1 MHKKRSRSN
10 VMNFAAFI
18 CFLLALGMI
27 IFLRLS
33 QMESVLQ
40 WYQKYTDALSSFEQW
55 IQQNGATWYSVL
67 IILAN
72 FMLKAVI
79 PWFPLSCICVACGV
93 LFPAYFAIPINAVGA
108 ALLFTIK
115 YFWGKRY
122 GGGNAEKLL
131 AKNEKA
137 EQLVE
142 RSKIGSAVVLFFLR
156 FFPCIPINAVSRLY
170 GTSDIG
176 YWKYLIVSLLGFSYK
191 LFSYT
196 IIGRSVYDPMSASFL
211 LPFILLFIL
220 SGLVLLAFNGVVSLS
235 KGEISLS

>member
-1 MHKKRSRSN
+1 
-10 VMNFAAFI
+10 MNFAAFV
-18 CFLLALGMI
+18 CFLLSLTMI
-27 IFLRLS
+27 VILRLS
-33 QMESVLQ
+33 QMESAVA
-40 WYQKYTDALSSFEQW
+40 WYEKYTDTLSSFEQW
-55 IQQNGATWYSVL
+55 IQQYGATWYSVL

-93 LFPAYFAIPINAVGA
+93 LFPAYMSIPINAFGA

-131 AKNEKA
+131 SKNEKA
-137 EQLVE
+137 AALVE
-142 RSKIGSAVVLFFLR
+142 RNQVGSAVVLFFLR
-156 FFPCIPINAVSRLY
+156 LFPCIPINSVSQLY

-176 YWKYLIVSLLGFSYK
+176 YWKYLIVSLVGFSYK

-196 IIGRSVYDPMSASFL
+196 IIGRSVYDPMSASFFV
-211 LPFILLFIL
+211 PFILLFL
-220 SGLVLLAFNGVVSLS
+220 FSGLVLLALNGVISLS
-235 KGEISLS
+235 KGELNQS